1 MQELHEGLLDEEDD
15 DEEKIDHFQ
24 DTIHEIERAR
34 QQALDG
40 LRVLS
45 MLPQQQQEA
54 IINRRMTVLVGSSL
68 F

>member
-15 DEEKIDHFQ
+15 NEEKIDHFQ
-24 DTIHEIERAR
+24 DTTHEIERAR

-54 IINRRMTVLVGSSL
+54 IINRRMTVLVGSS
-68 F
+68 FF